1 MCALQWKNVSH
12 FSGLRYL
19 HLFILQQKIAFCF
32 LVALSA
38 MYWFFEVVTPSGGAQ
53 KKQGMAVENIPS
65 S

>member
-38 MYWFFEVVTPSGGAQ
+38 MY
-53 KKQGMAVENIPS
+53 
-65 S
+65 